1 MPLFKFV
8 GRGTFITAKQGVIE
22 PGGTVEMSDAD
33 AASLPPGTV
42 APVGIPVPLVKRPDA
57 PLLLNLDAGKVEK
70 PLLLVA
76 PPAAPAGAVRPTHS
90 HGSKRVKDTKP

>member
-8 GRGTFITAKQGVIE
+8 GRGTFVTAKQGVIE
-22 PGGTVEMSDAD
+22 PGGTVEMTNAE

-42 APVGIPVPLVKRPDA
+42 APVGIPVPLVRRSEPV
-57 PLLLNLDAGKVEK
+57 LDLDSGRVEK

>member
-8 GRGTFITAKQGVIE
+8 GRGTFITAKQGVIQ
-22 PGGTVEMSDAD
+22 PGETVEMSDAD

-42 APVGIPVPLVKRPDA
+42 APVGIPVPLVRREPV
-57 PLLLNLDAGKVEK
+57 LTLDSGQVEK
-70 PLLLVA
+70 PLLLV
-76 PPAAPAGAVRPTHS
+76 PPPPSGAVRPTHS

>member
-8 GRGTFITAKQGVIE
+8 GRGSLLTAKQGVI
-22 PGGTVEMSDAD
+22 PTGGTVEMSEEH
-33 AASLPPGTV
+33 AASMPPGLLEPIKPSLHLDSGTV
-42 APVGIPVPLVKRPDA
+42 KP
-57 PLLLNLDAGKVEK
+57 VEK

-76 PPAAPAGAVRPTHS
+76 PPAAPVSAVRPTHS